1 MKNQLGILQITLL
14 RIYALFLIGL
24 ATFETIIIILDLF
37 GYENQVKSLV
47 EYLRL

>member
-1 MKNQLGILQITLL
+1 MKNQLRILQIILL
-14 RIYALFLIGL
+14 RIYTLFLIGL
-24 ATFETIIIILDLF
+24 VTFETIIIILDLF